1 MVAVVLM
8 EPGGAGS
15 DRGGLRPGWEEGT
28 FMTSVDERLVVA
40 KSRAHTRFVED
51 LTAALKETEPSKS
64 AIEEALKDQIGN
76 GKRLL
81 EMGEAAC
88 YLASVGRL
96 QSETRDQMAWAL
108 TVGVKA
114 FRDLR
119 EMVADWTRRH
129 DGLSLEGEQALGPLV
144 AEMDS
149 LRTEL
154 ASQTT
159 QGTNGEHA
167 AFPQVG
173 TAEWGKMNQRR
184 AELIRKNLR
193 GELSEAERE
202 EYETLQCRSLLA
214 VDAAFPLQGRAKA
227 PVDHPEASGG

>member
-1 MVAVVLM
+1 
-8 EPGGAGS
+8 
-15 DRGGLRPGWEEGT
+15 
-28 FMTSVDERLVVA
+28 
-40 KSRAHTRFVED
+40 VED
-51 LTAALKETEPSKS
+51 LTAALKETEPSKA

-88 YLASVGRL
+88 YLASAGRL

-119 EMVADWTRRH
+119 EMVSDWTRRH
-129 DGLSLEGEQALGPLV
+129 DGLSLEGEQALEPLV
-144 AEMDS
+144 AEMDN

-154 ASQTT
+154 ALGSQTT
-159 QGTNGEHA
+159 QGETNGQHA

-202 EYETLQCRSLLA
+202 EYETLQRRSLLA
-214 VDAAFPLQGRAKA
+214 VDAAFPRQGRAKA
-227 PVDHPEASGG
+227 PAGNAPDENKFQCFHARRESGDLPGIY